1 MSAALSDIISSNSEE
16 SYLNFVSN
24 LDHREK
30 VTVKDH
36 LRQSLLHVAV
46 EQGQENFAKCLVDMG
61 LEVNYREGCG
71 ITPLSLAV
79 LNKNKDLCKFLVE
92 SGTRYSGPLFTSVP
106 SPLCMVERL
115 QYPEILEVFAKDQ
128 EESEDENELIRHID
142 STFSKS
148 SISASNTINNDSNV
162 NRSCSGFV
170 TPVVGNVGTCKI
182 NQAAVLRSG
191 SYQWVGLCPGDLHNK
206 GYFWIIWPSLHSTG
220 GHEKKETHYRSLQE
234 QEISGEQPCSS
245 EGGSP

>member
-1 MSAALSDIISSNSEE
+1 
-16 SYLNFVSN
+16 
-24 LDHREK
+24 
-30 VTVKDH
+30 
-36 LRQSLLHVAV
+36 
-46 EQGQENFAKCLVDMG
+46 MG

-92 SGTRYSGPLFTSVP
+92 SGARYSGPLFTSAP

-170 TPVVGNVGTCKI
+170 TPVVGNVGTCKT

-206 GYFWIIWPSLHSTG
+206 GYFCEAAFKSSWIIWPSLHSTG
-220 GHEKKETHYRSLQE
+220 GHEKKETRYRSLQE